1 MAHLKAAEKQ
11 ALVARIREIES
22 QTSGELVT
30 VIAQSSDN
38 YLYIPTL
45 WAALLALLLP
55 GLVSLLALPLESD
68 LVYLLQV
75 SLFLLLAITF
85 RWQPLRRR
93 IVPRATQH
101 QRASRHAHELFFI
114 EGLHLTKE
122 RTGVMIFVSLAE
134 RYVEIIA
141 DRGISDKVDPAVWRD
156 IVETFIKDV
165 RRNDIA
171 QGYMTAIDRCG
182 TLLQEQ
188 FPGQADDHNELPDH
202 LIEV

>member
-1 MAHLKAAEKQ
+1 MAHLTAAEKQ
-11 ALVARIREIES
+11 ALVDRIREIES

-55 GLVSLLALPLESD
+55 GLVSLLALPLQSEW
-68 LVYLLQV
+68 VYLLQV
-75 SLFLLLAITF
+75 GLFVLLAVTF

-93 IVPRATQH
+93 IVPRTIQH

-114 EGLHLTKE
+114 EGLHLTAE
-122 RTGVMIFVSLAE
+122 RTGVMIFVSIEE

-141 DRGISDKVDPAVWRD
+141 DRGISDKVDAAVWRD
-156 IVETFIKDV
+156 IVETFVQDV
-165 RRNDIA
+165 RRDEIA
-171 QGYMTAIDRCG
+171 QGYMTAIDSCG
-182 TLLQEQ
+182 VLLQEQ
-188 FPGQADDHNELPDH
+188 FPGQADDRNELPDH